1 MGSTQLGD
9 SCHHFQV
16 FGICMW
22 TDQVSCTME
31 WHDAAALDSLAAR
44 RGEAQPTNS
53 LDLVEAVLVTH
64 CQLNRYSGKHDGMA
78 ILPLGGPCGQFF
90 APKRCP
96 VWVCA
101 RSPGKEGLMKICT

>member
-78 ILPLGGPCGQFF
+78 ILPLGGS
-90 APKRCP
+90 RWR
-96 VWVCA
+96 VTMA
-101 RSPGKEGLMKICT
+101 RSP